1 MHFSSYGPVS
11 NVSFFGLRKTFSHK
25 RRTRCSWQ
33 GQALPPPGP
42 LQTWKPPF
50 LPMGHRHS
58 VLHPQS
64 PPGKGSGP
72 KLWPAGSG
80 RFFSWKSTSFLSVRW
95 FLFLGESSLALEYHT
110 VIIFS
115 TITLF
120 FVLIYIFSVLRQRA
134 GCCGFCPAVAGVP
147 TCIPICQTFIKMRW
161 RAGSA

>member
-11 NVSFFGLRKTFSHK
+11 NVSFFWVTQDIFPQASHSLLLAGTGSASS
-25 RRTRCSWQ
+25 RTASDVE
-33 GQALPPPGP
+33 A
-42 LQTWKPPF
+42 
-50 LPMGHRHS
+50 

-72 KLWPAGSG
+72 KPWPAGAG